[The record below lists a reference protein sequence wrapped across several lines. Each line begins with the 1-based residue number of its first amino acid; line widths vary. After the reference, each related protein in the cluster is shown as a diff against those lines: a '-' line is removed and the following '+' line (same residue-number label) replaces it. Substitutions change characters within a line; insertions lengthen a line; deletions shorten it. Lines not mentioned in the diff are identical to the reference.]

1 MYVQHTPEIKAQAIK
16 LRNVKMSV
24 AAISKELR
32 ISESTLRRW
41 FLRYFSPEEITAE
54 QLTHEISRLTDECTR
69 LMNTIEIIKRSCF
82 INEVPLQ
89 RRLEFAL
96 TLYRQNEGY
105 TARELYEALNIA
117 KGTFYYRLNHSS
129 EVSEKEK
136 AKYALMLKIHEI
148 FEDSNQVFGAEK
160 VRAMLAREGIRVSN
174 KRVSALMREMELESV
189 RVDAKKQYLLR
200 EKQTRQNLLHR
211 NFKATKTNQVWVSDI
226 TAFKVKGKWIYVCVV
241 IDLFS
246 RKVIGFRI
254 SQKSS
259 TQLLT
264 ATFKKAYQQRG
275 KPSNLTFHS
284 DQGSQYTSKAFAA
297 LLKECGVT
305 QSLSTPGQPL
315 DNAVA
320 ESFFSAFK
328 KEEAYRKD
336 YISERH
342 FIESVTKYIDFY
354 NNIRPHKTNHYK
366 TPAEFEAKYL
376 EDMHA
381 PV

>member
-1 MYVQHTPEIKAQAIK
+1 MYVHYTPETKAQAVE
-16 LRNVKMSV
+16 LRNTGKSV
-24 AAISKELR
+24 AAISKELS

-41 FLRYFSPEEITAE
+41 FLCYFSPEEVTAE
-54 QLTHEISRLTDECTR
+54 QLTHEISRLTVECTR
-69 LMNTIEIIKRSCF
+69 LMNIIEIIQRSGF

-89 RRLEFAL
+89 RRLECAL
-96 TLYRQNEGY
+96 TLYNQNAGY

-117 KGTFYYRLNHSS
+117 KGTFYYRLNHSA
-129 EVSEKEK
+129 EVSEKER

-160 VRAMLAREGIRVSN
+160 VRTMLAREGIRVSN
-174 KRVSALMREMELESV
+174 KRVSVLMREMGLESV
-189 RVDAKKQYLLR
+189 RIDAKKQYQRR
-200 EKQTRQNLLHR
+200 EKYARQNLLHR
-211 NFKATKTNQVWVSDI
+211 SFKVAKPNQVWVSDI
-226 TAFKVKGKWIYVCVV
+226 TSFKINGKWFYLCVI

-246 RKVIGFRI
+246 RKVIGFRV

-264 ATFKKAYQQRG
+264 STFKKAYQDRG
-275 KPSNLTFHS
+275 KPSKLTFHS
-284 DQGSQYTSKAFAA
+284 DQGSQYTSKAFTA
-297 LLKECGVT
+297 LLKDCSVT
-305 QSLSTPGQPL
+305 QSLSMTGQPL

-336 YISERH
+336 YISEHH

-354 NNIRPHKTNHYK
+354 NNTRPHQTNHYK
-366 TPAEFEAKYL
+366 TPAELEAKYW
-376 EDMHA
+376 ETMHGS
-381 PV
+381 V